1 MSASM
6 AAAGSERGRARTT
19 TDTASHERV
28 SARNPP
34 TALQRAPRRDSGRHR
49 QEAATAG
56 ARKPSGS
63 YDSPYPPTPSPA
75 QPRKHTARTA
85 RAHRL
90 RAPAGDIATWWCV
103 PRHSVIALVS
113 IHFLS
118 HVFSLSLWVRSPFF
132 FSQFIGLLT
141 VAGQGFQYQRGVGRR
156 IRSSKSRKGSVTEM
170 TRRLKG
176 LLLFPWTGEFRTQ
189 HTCLAAL
196 NSL

>member
-1 MSASM
+1 MTLTKVVLPEYCSPTSVSSISSFQKSERNQSSRREMSASM

-63 YDSPYPPTPSPA
+63 YDSPYPPPTPSPA

-118 HVFSLSLWVRSPFF
+118 HVFSLSLWVHSPFF
-132 FSQFIGLLT
+132 FSNLL
-141 VAGQGFQYQRGVGRR
+141 G
-156 IRSSKSRKGSVTEM
+156 SSQSQAKDFS
-170 TRRLKG
+170 TR
-176 LLLFPWTGEFRTQ
+176 EV
-189 HTCLAAL
+189 
-196 NSL
+196 